1 MTDYRRRAL
10 EAWHTSRWA
19 IYLRNTEFM
28 RFVLVGGLN
37 TLFGFAVYALGV
49 VAELPVSL
57 ALFLGMLAGTIFNF
71 FTTGAYVFRQ
81 LTISRY
87 PRFVACYL
95 LVYGFNVL
103 FMNILLMWMSN
114 KLVIQ
119 AMLTVPLAALSY
131 WMMSRL
137 VFTKTPESL

>member
-1 MTDYRRRAL
+1 MTDYRRRVL
-10 EAWHTSRWA
+10 EVWHTSRWA

-49 VAELPVSL
+49 VAGLPVSL

-81 LTISRY
+81 LAISRY

-103 FMNILLMWMSN
+103 FMNIFLLWMSN

-119 AMLTVPLAALSY
+119 AILTIPQAALSY
-131 WMMSRL
+131 LMMSRF
-137 VFTKTPESL
+137 VFTKTPESS